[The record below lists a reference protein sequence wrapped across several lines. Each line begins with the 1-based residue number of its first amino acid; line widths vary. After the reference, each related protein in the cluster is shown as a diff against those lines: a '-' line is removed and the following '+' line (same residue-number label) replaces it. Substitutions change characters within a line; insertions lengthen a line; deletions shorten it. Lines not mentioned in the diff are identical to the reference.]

1 MKICLIQMNS
11 TGDKPANLAQARA
24 LIDADQQ
31 ALTTAENAVE
41 VDVRSALRGAQTAFE
56 NLQTSKQAANLGV
69 ESSRI
74 AQLQYR
80 NGLISLTDATAAE
93 QSALQAGTDLITA
106 RANYVSAVVRLRVAV
121 GTDDPLTAVDIG
133 AS

>member
-1 MKICLIQMNS
+1 M
-11 TGDKPANLAQARA
+11 
-24 LIDADQQ
+24 
-31 ALTTAENAVE
+31 
-41 VDVRSALRGAQTAFE
+41 RGAQTAFE

-80 NGLISLTDATAAE
+80 NGLISLTDATAA
-93 QSALQAGTDLITA
+93 A

>member
-1 MKICLIQMNS
+1 M
-11 TGDKPANLAQARA
+11 
-24 LIDADQQ
+24 
-31 ALTTAENAVE
+31 
-41 VDVRSALRGAQTAFE
+41 
-56 NLQTSKQAANLGV
+56 